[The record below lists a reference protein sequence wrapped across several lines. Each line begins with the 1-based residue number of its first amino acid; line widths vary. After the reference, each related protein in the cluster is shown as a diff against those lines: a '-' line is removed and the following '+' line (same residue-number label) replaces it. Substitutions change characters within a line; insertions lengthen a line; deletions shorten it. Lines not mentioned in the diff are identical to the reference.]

1 MADET
6 RELVTTR
13 WDAADKALDKLDFA
27 MCALLGMLDSYSEN
41 VANGLVTIM
50 MEANEELRQY
60 IGDVRAALVDREQG
74 RVSAE

>member
-27 MCALLGMLDSYSEN
+27 MCALLGMLDNYS
-41 VANGLVTIM
+41 
-50 MEANEELRQY
+50 
-60 IGDVRAALVDREQG
+60 
-74 RVSAE
+74 